1 MNTDIRI
8 SVTFLQNPKIKK
20 LERRIGLEGL
30 KALLALWIWTA
41 QNKPTGDLAG
51 LDDESVEMAAD
62 WAGDEG
68 AFVQTLKALRLL
80 DGEECSYSIHDW
92 VENNGWAANESD
104 RADTSRFNR
113 MKGVAAYKTIHD
125 TLAEAGVSRISKE
138 DYELLRNSGERQAVV
153 ERLLKSAPSTSKD
166 IFEGASEE
174 REATQEEPP
183 SNAQAML
190 DECSSSAQSTTD
202 NRLSNALSPSPTPSP
217 SPRPM
222 PAPLASNANSA
233 SGDAPRAQKPA
244 PKPKAVLEGKKLE
257 TFNRFWDAYG
267 YKKGRGGAEKA
278 WATIPTLT
286 DALVEQIC
294 EAARK
299 EAAQRPALEA
309 QGRTPKWAQGW
320 LSERRWEDDYEATQP
335 QAKPKQGSLF
345 AQTQAGQPKTWD
357 QIRYENNLQAARAAY
372 EQIKAEEQ
380 GFDAQEE
387 EYEPERWTAE
397 VVGDE

>member
-51 LDDESVEMAAD
+51 LDGESVEMAAD

-68 AFVQTLKALRLL
+68 AFIQTLKALRLL
-80 DGEECSYSIHDW
+80 DGEEGSYSIHDW

-153 ERLLKSAPSTSKD
+153 ERLLKSAPSISKD
-166 IFEGASEE
+166 VFEGASEE
-174 REATQEEPP
+174 REATQEETL

-190 DECSSSAQSTTD
+190 DECSSSAQSTAD

-222 PAPLASNANSA
+222 PAPLASNTNSA
-233 SGDAPRAQKPA
+233 SGDAPRAQARKSRP
-244 PKPKAVLEGKKLE
+244 VLEGKRLE
-257 TFNRFWDAYG
+257 SFNRFWKAYG
-267 YKKGRGGAEKA
+267 WPKGKGGAEKA
-278 WATIPTLT
+278 WAAIPSLT
-286 DALVEQIC
+286 DALVDRIC
-294 EAARK
+294 EAAAK
-299 EAAQRPALEA
+299 EAAQRPALQA
-309 QGRTPKWAQGW
+309 RGLTPKWAQGW
-320 LSERRWEDDYEATQP
+320 LNERRWEDDYEATQP
-335 QAKPKQGSLF
+335 QPQARPAFQPQG
-345 AQTQAGQPKTWD
+345 QQKTWD
-357 QIRYENNLQAARAAY
+357 EIRDERNRQACLNVLNELY
-372 EQIKAEEQ
+372 PEQ
-380 GFDAQEE
+380 GFAPQEE
-387 EYEPERWTAE
+387 EYEPEHCTAE
-397 VVGDE
+397 ILEDE